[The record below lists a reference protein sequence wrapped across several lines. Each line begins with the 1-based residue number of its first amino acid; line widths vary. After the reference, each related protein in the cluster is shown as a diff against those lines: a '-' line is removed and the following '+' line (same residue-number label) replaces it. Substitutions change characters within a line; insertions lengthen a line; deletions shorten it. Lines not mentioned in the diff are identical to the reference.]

1 MKLAVIS
8 LGGQSSKSIAEESR
22 SYFSSVSELSIRS
35 IEVHTTL
42 NGSQV
47 LCDAEPL
54 PPFDCVYVRGSYKYA
69 LLQQAIS
76 EVLYKKTYL
85 PLHPSSFPLGHNK
98 FLTLLEL
105 QKYNVPVPASYF
117 AGNIKSARKVLESA
131 HYPIIMKLSTGTQGV
146 GVMMADSVSS
156 ARSILDTLEVFN
168 QPYLIQEYIET
179 NATDIRIIVAGDK
192 VVAAM
197 KRKAAHSEIRAN
209 IHQGGVGV
217 AFTPSSDIEEIAI
230 KAAAAIKADVCAVD
244 ILESGK
250 KTYVIELNLSPG
262 LEGIS
267 KATKANVA
275 KEIAS
280 YLFLQTKAYKA
291 HKISQDY
298 NKFLS
303 GIDNG
308 NHTSQIVSHVDL
320 KAGIL
325 RIPERISKLSG
336 FRSDEEVIYSVG
348 KKKLVISKT

>member
-47 LCDAEPL
+47 LCDGESL
-54 PPFDCVYVRGSYKYA
+54 SSFDCVYVRGSYKYA

-197 KRKAAHSEIRAN
+197 KRKAAHS
-209 IHQGGVGV
+209 
-217 AFTPSSDIEEIAI
+217 
-230 KAAAAIKADVCAVD
+230 
-244 ILESGK
+244 
-250 KTYVIELNLSPG
+250 
-262 LEGIS
+262 
-267 KATKANVA
+267 
-275 KEIAS
+275 
-280 YLFLQTKAYKA
+280 
-291 HKISQDY
+291 
-298 NKFLS
+298 
-303 GIDNG
+303 
-308 NHTSQIVSHVDL
+308 
-320 KAGIL
+320 
-325 RIPERISKLSG
+325 
-336 FRSDEEVIYSVG
+336 
-348 KKKLVISKT
+348 